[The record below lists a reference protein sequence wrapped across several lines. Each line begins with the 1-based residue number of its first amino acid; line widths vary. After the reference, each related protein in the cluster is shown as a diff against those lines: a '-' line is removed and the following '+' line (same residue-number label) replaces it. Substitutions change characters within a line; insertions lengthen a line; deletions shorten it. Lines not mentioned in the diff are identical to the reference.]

1 MCLFT
6 LVCSLCTLVPVQMA
20 KFLTQLHLLDWWK
33 CCDTDS
39 VAEVKHLQ
47 QDKGQA
53 TLKINHKYYWQ
64 FQGFLT
70 DIHRFDSV
78 WRDEETIHAMRQ
90 QLDVVLLQHLCG
102 CFSQVQILS
111 IVCAICLWGKD

>member
-53 TLKINHKYYWQ
+53 TLKKNHKYYWQ

-70 DIHRFDSV
+70 DIHRFDSA
-78 WRDEETIHAMRQ
+78 ESLE
-90 QLDVVLLQHLCG
+90 G
-102 CFSQVQILS
+102 
-111 IVCAICLWGKD
+111 